1 MFNLRSRLLQWEA
14 HCGVSTWTVP
24 SGGRAMFF
32 PRLEDP
38 LVCHFVTMGVPL
50 AKTYIEYALKPTY
63 KGVDL
68 PWSL

>member
-1 MFNLRSRLLQWEA
+1 MESSLGQCL
-14 HCGVSTWTVP
+14 V
-24 SGGRAMFF
+24 RAGPCSVT

-50 AKTYIEYALKPTY
+50 AKTYIEYALKPTD

>member
-1 MFNLRSRLLQWEA
+1 MESPLGQCIVGA
-14 HCGVSTWTVP
+14 GP
-24 SGGRAMFF
+24 F
-32 PRLEDP
+32 PVTPRFEDP

-50 AKTYIEYALKPTY
+50 AKTYIEYALKTTY